1 MAQTQETK
9 RIKFSR
15 EVALR
20 KNFSHRL
27 SPGTARNEDT
37 SGIESQVNFTFVVNA
52 ASQNRDSSD
61 TLTPR
66 RSAVY
71 NDVRNWRS
79 AFEKLADYKRR
90 IWEIYLTCHASHTVL
105 YGGNWHPRTP
115 NLERASRRRNRTCN
129 SKKKIFVHFVLLI
142 PMLILGCLQRI
153 SSLPWEV
160 FTDILQKI

>member
-90 IWEIYLTCHASHTVL
+90 IWEIYLTCHASQYTVGTGIL
-105 YGGNWHPRTP
+105 VHP
-115 NLERASRRRNRTCN
+115 
-129 SKKKIFVHFVLLI
+129 
-142 PMLILGCLQRI
+142 I
-153 SSLPWEV
+153 SSGPRGEGTALVIRENICAFCFTYTDVDPWLPS
-160 FTDILQKI
+160 TDIFASLGSFH